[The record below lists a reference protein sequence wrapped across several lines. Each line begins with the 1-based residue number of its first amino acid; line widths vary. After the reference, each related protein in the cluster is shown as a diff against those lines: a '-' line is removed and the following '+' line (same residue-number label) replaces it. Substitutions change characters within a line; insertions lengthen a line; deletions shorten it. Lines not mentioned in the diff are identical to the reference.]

1 MIMTAERRR
10 IRSLGEIFAMPVL
23 LGVLSA
29 IGLVVAL
36 LGDEIWDAVGWVG
49 LGIPLLVA
57 AYYMMRPARR

>member
-1 MIMTAERRR
+1 MTMTAGRRR
-10 IRSLGEIFAMPVL
+10 IRPLREVFAMPIL

-36 LGDEIWDAVGWVG
+36 LGDDIWDAVGWVG

-57 AYYMMRPARR
+57 AYHMMRPVGR

>member
-49 LGIPLLVA
+49 LGIPLLIAVW
-57 AYYMMRPARR
+57 YLLRPVGR

>member
-36 LGDEIWDAVGWVG
+36 LGDEIWDTVGWVG
-49 LGIPLLVA
+49 LGIPLLIAVW
-57 AYYMMRPARR
+57 YLLRPVGR

>member
-1 MIMTAERRR
+1 MIMKAERRR
-10 IRSLGEIFAMPVL
+10 NRSLGEIFAMPVL

-49 LGIPLLVA
+49 LGIPLLIAVW
-57 AYYMMRPARR
+57 YLLRPIGR